1 MSQSVS
7 TLTPLDSDR
16 SGDDLRAPEIV
27 QEVQHER
34 VHCSCSRCSLYRW
47 YPPLMLLSTV
57 LAGVFCWMYISKP
70 VFLSAPSEG
79 PRADPLPAF
88 QETSPARIQGDL
100 APPTAESSGTLD
112 PAVASLPGDTI
123 DLATVA
129 PVGGALLGE
138 ELKPLVVKREGATLF
153 KPFVINEI
161 PPGSSLAEPAP
172 SVVSNGE
179 ETGVGQ
185 PPGSSGEPGADQES
199 VRPEASSDEE
209 DYRVRASFMA
219 EFSVLGDPRGDE
231 ELKP

>member
-1 MSQSVS
+1 
-7 TLTPLDSDR
+7 
-16 SGDDLRAPEIV
+16 
-27 QEVQHER
+27 
-34 VHCSCSRCSLYRW
+34 
-47 YPPLMLLSTV
+47 MLLSTV

-70 VFLSAPSEG
+70 VFLSAPNEG

-88 QETSPARIQGDL
+88 QETGPARIQGDL

-123 DLATVA
+123 DLATVD

-161 PPGSSLAEPAP
+161 PPGSSPSEPAP
-172 SVVSNGE
+172 SVVSNDE
-179 ETGVGQ
+179 ETGVEQ
-185 PPGSSGEPGADQES
+185 PPRSSGEPVADQE
-199 VRPEASSDEE
+199 VARPEASSDEE
-209 DYRVRASFMA
+209 DYRVRASVMA
-219 EFSVLGDPRGDE
+219 EFSVLGDPRGDA

>member
-1 MSQSVS
+1 M
-7 TLTPLDSDR
+7 
-16 SGDDLRAPEIV
+16 G
-27 QEVQHER
+27 
-34 VHCSCSRCSLYRW
+34 
-47 YPPLMLLSTV
+47 
-57 LAGVFCWMYISKP
+57 
-70 VFLSAPSEG
+70 APSGCALLVPGFWIVETWWLKG
-79 PRADPLPAF
+79 WLSHW
-88 QETSPARIQGDL
+88 TSPWDGAIKGDL

-172 SVVSNGE
+172 SVVSNDE

-185 PPGSSGEPGADQES
+185 PPGSSGEPGVDQES